1 MRLDKQIEYKLLDK
15 KTEFWTHKYLYNGF
29 FLIIFLTLITVAVN
43 WSTIRAVVLHQ
54 IAEVGFRLKVVEIN
68 GRNHTTQEELLYAL
82 KLEKNEPILSI
93 DLTEK
98 RKRVEQLGWV
108 EKAFLERILPD
119 TLRLS
124 IIERKPV
131 ALLQTQKG
139 HQLIDQNGETIVGA
153 APETF
158 GHLPVISGEDSEIGA
173 NHLIET
179 LKTEPELYAE
189 IWAIHYIS
197 KRRWNV
203 LMKNGVTIKLPEEE
217 PGFAWSRLA
226 RFDHKNQIIHR
237 DLAVIDMRMKNQI
250 LIEPN
255 LPIRGKGQET

>member
-1 MRLDKQIEYKLLDK
+1 MRLDKQVEYKRLDK
-15 KTEFWTHKYLYNGF
+15 TAESWTHKYLYNGF
-29 FLIIFLTLITVAVN
+29 FLIVILTLITTTLN
-43 WSTIRAVVLHQ
+43 WSTISSVVLHQ
-54 IAEVGFRLKVVEIN
+54 ITELGFRLKVVEIN
-68 GRNHTTQEELLYAL
+68 GRNHTTQNDLLNAL

-93 DLTEK
+93 NLTEK
-98 RKRVEQLGWV
+98 REKVEQLGWV

-124 IIERKPV
+124 IIERQPV
-131 ALLQTQKG
+131 ALLQTLKG
-139 HQLIDQNGETIVGA
+139 HQLIDEKGEIIAGA

-158 GHLPVISGEDSEIGA
+158 GHLPVISGDDAAIGA

-203 LMKNGVTIKLPEEE
+203 LLKNGVTIKLPEKK

-226 RFDHKNQIIHR
+226 RFDYKNQIIER

>member
-1 MRLDKQIEYKLLDK
+1 MRLDQKIENKNVNAQIK
-15 KTEFWTHKYLYNGF
+15 FWPPKSLFNIF
-29 FLIIFLTLITVAVN
+29 FIVLFLTLSIIILN
-43 WSTIRAVVLHQ
+43 WPYIKTSVIYQ
-54 IAEVGFRLKVVEIN
+54 IAELGFKLQNVEIN
-68 GRNHTTQEELLYAL
+68 GRNHTTHQELIDAL
-82 KLEKNEPILSI
+82 KLKKNEPILSI
-93 DLTEK
+93 NLTEK
-98 RKRVEQLGWV
+98 RKKVEELGWV
-108 EKAFLERILPD
+108 ERAFLERILPD

-139 HQLIDQNGETIVGA
+139 HQLIDQNGETIAGA

-158 GHLPVISGEDSEIGA
+158 GHLPVVSGEDAAIFA
-173 NHLIET
+173 YHLIET

-203 LMKNGVTIKLPEEE
+203 LMKNGVTIKLPEDQ

-226 RFDHKNQIIHR
+226 RFDYKNQIIQR
-237 DLAVIDMRMKNQI
+237 DLAVIDMRMQDQI

>member
-1 MRLDKQIEYKLLDK
+1 MRLDNQIENTNSDTKRVLWARK
-15 KTEFWTHKYLYNGF
+15 NRYNVF
-29 FLIIFLTLITVAVN
+29 FIILFLTSSIVVIN
-43 WSTIRAVVLHQ
+43 WSNIKSGISHQ
-54 IAEVGFRLKVVEIN
+54 IAEIGFKLQVLEIN
-68 GRNHTTQEELLYAL
+68 GRNHTTHEELVNAL
-82 KLEKNEPILSI
+82 ELEKNEPILSI
-93 DLTEK
+93 DLAEK
-98 RKRVEQLGWV
+98 RKNVEQLGWV
-108 EKAFLERILPD
+108 ERAFLERILPD

-124 IIERKPV
+124 IIERKPI

-139 HQLIDQNGETIVGA
+139 HQIIDQKGEKIASAT
-153 APETF
+153 PETF
-158 GHLPVISGEDSEIGA
+158 GHLPVVSGEDAAIGA

-189 IWAIHYIS
+189 IWAIHFIS

-203 LMKNGVTIKLPEEE
+203 LMKNGVTVKLPEDK

-226 RFDHKNQIIHR
+226 RFDHKNQIIDR
-237 DLAVIDMRMKNQI
+237 DLAVIDMRMQDQI